1 MLKALR
7 IGWRNICASG
17 ANLLG
22 WPCVVRPCEYSSK
35 LASVSVKC
43 TNLFTVVTVNGVQ
56 VYFQRGTGT
65 LDGVGVQARDWAPA
79 REAPARREVS
89 D

>member
-1 MLKALR
+1 
-7 IGWRNICASG
+7 
-17 ANLLG
+17 
-22 WPCVVRPCEYSSK
+22 
-35 LASVSVKC
+35 VKC

-79 REAPARREVS
+79 REAPARREVT